1 MPYDMV
7 RLLSQKNI
15 SKNSSNSAPPT
26 PVTPNLSQNKEND
39 KPLFITQP
47 IKCIDL
53 FSHLD

>member
-1 MPYDMV
+1 MV

-15 SKNSSNSAPPT
+15 SKNSSNSAPPN

-47 IKCIDL
+47 IKCIDV